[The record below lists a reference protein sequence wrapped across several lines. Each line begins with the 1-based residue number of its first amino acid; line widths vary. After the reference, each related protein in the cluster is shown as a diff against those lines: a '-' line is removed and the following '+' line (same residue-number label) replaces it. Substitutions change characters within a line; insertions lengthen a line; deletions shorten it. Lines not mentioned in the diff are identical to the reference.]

1 MCNSWFVWRVYLFE
15 QKLVQ
20 WFFFQ
25 SRLFLS
31 FKSFFQC
38 LEMKFHYSLGI
49 LYGVLCGNL
58 SCKTSISEWFLIR
71 NLFVLKSFFLT
82 FQVEAN
88 KYGPIYTERK
98 NILLYCK
105 WVLEKGNCF
114 WLLGHPVENFVL
126 ACSSIFGCFQVI
138 SENTFPL
145 LIFVLGFIWWWD
157 YQSLFYI
164 LSCPLFS
171 FKLVKV
177 VSGWLHCCG
186 SRITEWHQPLKQS
199 WPPAKWKLFLFSS
212 LRCSLVAFSCL
223 IRRNLCPFS
232 SYVFGKVGDI
242 SKDMETF
249 VYKFIKQIWYLV
261 LTADNY
267 CMFNPQY
274 A

>member
-1 MCNSWFVWRVYLFE
+1 MVFN
-15 QKLVQ
+15 QKLVC
-20 WFFFQ
+20 
-25 SRLFLS
+25 LEKFLS
-31 FKSFFQC
+31 NFPGRSQQVWTHLHWEKKYLTLLQMSFRKRKLLLVIRASC
-38 LEMKFHYSLGI
+38 RKLCP
-49 LYGVLCGNL
+49 GVFIHL
-58 SCKTSISEWFLIR
+58 
-71 NLFVLKSFFLT
+71 
-82 FQVEAN
+82 
-88 KYGPIYTERK
+88 
-98 NILLYCK
+98 
-105 WVLEKGNCF
+105 
-114 WLLGHPVENFVL
+114 WLLPSHL
-126 ACSSIFGCFQVI
+126 RKYLSL
-138 SENTFPL
+138 T
-145 LIFVLGFIWWWD
+145 IFVLGFIWWWN